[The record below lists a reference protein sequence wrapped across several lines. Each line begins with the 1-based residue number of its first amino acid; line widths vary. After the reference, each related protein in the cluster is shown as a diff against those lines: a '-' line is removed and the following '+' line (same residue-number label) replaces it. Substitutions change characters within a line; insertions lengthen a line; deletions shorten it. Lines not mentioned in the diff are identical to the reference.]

1 MQKSRNNKMKPMNK
15 QLLIFLMCII
25 SGNTFAQIDK
35 IVGNWSEIMRIRIDT
50 TSSGMELMQKDWEA
64 YRKGYKI
71 LDAREYTTIAQVFT
85 HQKDKLKFTI
95 KKESNFFIA
104 RNGSNFKEKISLNA
118 DFEDYTITIKGYL
131 GESRIYKVKYD
142 ANTDKLLFLNRYDEV
157 YYAYERKE

>member
-1 MQKSRNNKMKPMNK
+1 MNLMNK
-15 QLLIFLMCII
+15 QLLIFLMCFI

-50 TSSGMELMQKDWEA
+50 TSSGMEVIQKDWEA
-64 YRKGYKI
+64 YKKGHKT
-71 LDAREYTTIAQVFT
+71 LDKEEYTTVNQVFP
-85 HQKDKLKFTI
+85 HEKDKLKFEI
-95 KKESNFFIA
+95 KKEDDFLAAKNV
-104 RNGSNFKEKISLNA
+104 SNFKEKISLNA

-142 ANTDKLLFLNRYDEV
+142 ANTDKLLFLNRYDEI